1 MSDDSAKKRTKS
13 KERIQRVSKYVIL
26 TIAVILILVPI
37 VIIVFGGLKTRGE
50 FMTIPYVPPIP
61 PRWQNI
67 VRILSMKDFWY
78 MMRNSVV
85 VTLSATVGIVVV
97 SSMSAFVFSRM
108 NFKGKAALF
117 QFFTVGLMFPATV
130 AILPIFLIVRQIGL
144 QNNLIGVILVLIT
157 FQISMS
163 TVILRNF
170 FMDIPSELQD
180 ASYIDGCNT
189 VGFFWRIL
197 IPLARPSLAA
207 VAALAVVNTWNDLL
221 VVLVLIDKPGLW
233 TLQLGTMQFQ
243 GQYGQ
248 DLSLVSAFLILAAIP
263 AVIFYVFAQR
273 QLVSGLT
280 AGSIKG

>member
-13 KERIQRVSKYVIL
+13 KERIQIVLKYVIL

-50 FMTIPYVPPIP
+50 FMTIPYIPPIP

-117 QFFTVGLMFPATV
+117 QFFTIGLMFPATV

-144 QNNLIGVILVLIT
+144 QNNLIGVILVLTT

-180 ASYIDGCNT
+180 AACIDGCNT

-221 VVLVLIDKPGLW
+221 VALVLIDKPELW

-263 AVIFYVFAQR
+263 AVIFYIFAQR

-280 AGSIKG
+280 AGAIKG

>member
-1 MSDDSAKKRTKS
+1 MLDNSVIKRTRS
-13 KERIQRVSKYVIL
+13 KERIMTVLKYFIL
-26 TIAVILILVPI
+26 TLAVILILIPV
-37 VIIVFGGLKTRGE
+37 VIIIFGGLKTRGE
-50 FMTIPYVPPIP
+50 FYTIPYVPPIP

-67 VRILSMKDFWY
+67 VNILSMKDFWN

-85 VTLSATVGIVVV
+85 VTLSTTVLVIVV
-97 SSMSAFVFSRM
+97 SSMSAFVFSRLR
-108 NFKGKAALF
+108 FRGKAALF
-117 QFFTVGLMFPATV
+117 QFFTLGLMFPATV
-130 AILPIFLIVRQIGL
+130 AILPIFIIVRQIGL
-144 QNNLIGVILVLIT
+144 QNNLIGVILVLTT

-170 FMDIPSELQD
+170 FMDIPLELQD
-180 ASYIDGCNT
+180 AAYIDGCNT

-197 IPLARPSLAA
+197 LPLARPSLAA

-221 VVLVLIDKPGLW
+221 VALVLIDKEKLW

-248 DLSLVSAFLILAAIP
+248 DLSMVSAFLILAAIP

-273 QLVSGLT
+273 QIVSGLT

>member
-1 MSDDSAKKRTKS
+1 MLDNSVIKRTRS
-13 KERIQRVSKYVIL
+13 KERIMTVLKYFIL
-26 TIAVILILVPI
+26 TLAVILILIPV
-37 VIIVFGGLKTRGE
+37 VIIIFGGLKTRGE
-50 FMTIPYVPPIP
+50 FYTIPYVPPIP

-67 VRILSMKDFWY
+67 VNILSMKDFWN

-85 VTLSATVGIVVV
+85 VTLSTTVLVVVV

-108 NFKGKAALF
+108 VFKGKAALF
-117 QFFTVGLMFPATV
+117 QFFTLGLMFPATV

-144 QNNLIGVILVLIT
+144 QNNLIGVILVLTT

-180 ASYIDGCNT
+180 AAVIDGCNT
-189 VGFFWRIL
+189 FGFFRRIL
-197 IPLARPSLAA
+197 LPLARPSLAA
-207 VAALAVVNTWNDLL
+207 VAALAVVNSWNDLL
-221 VVLVLIDKPGLW
+221 VALVLIDKEKLW

-263 AVIFYVFAQR
+263 AVIFYIFAQR
-273 QLVSGLT
+273 QIVSGLT

>member
-1 MSDDSAKKRTKS
+1 MSDDSAKKRTRL
-13 KERIQRVSKYVIL
+13 KERITGVLKYAIL
-26 TIAVILILVPI
+26 TIALILILTPI

-50 FMTIPYVPPIP
+50 FMTIPYIPPIP
-61 PRWQNI
+61 PRLQNI
-67 VRILSMKDFWY
+67 LRILSMQDFWY
-78 MMRNSVV
+78 MMRNSLV
-85 VTLSATVGIVVV
+85 VTISATVGIVVV

-108 NFKGKAALF
+108 NFKGKAVLF
-117 QFFTVGLMFPATV
+117 QFFTLGLMFPATV
-130 AILPIFLIVRQIGL
+130 AILPIFIIVRQIGL
-144 QNNLIGVILVLIT
+144 QNNLIGVILVLTT

-170 FMDIPSELQD
+170 FMNIPSELQD
-180 ASYIDGCNT
+180 AACIDGCNT
-189 VGFFWRIL
+189 IGFFWRIL

-221 VVLVLIDKPGLW
+221 VALVLIDNEKLW

-263 AVIFYVFAQR
+263 AVVFYIFAQR
-273 QLVSGLT
+273 HIVSGLT

>member
-1 MSDDSAKKRTKS
+1 MSDDIAKKRTKS
-13 KERIQRVSKYVIL
+13 KEHIQRVLKYVIL
-26 TIAVILILVPI
+26 TIAAIIILVPI

-67 VRILSMKDFWY
+67 IRILSMKDFWY

-85 VTLSATVGIVVV
+85 VTLSVTAIVVVV

-117 QFFTVGLMFPATV
+117 QFFTIGLMFPATV
-130 AILPIFLIVRQIGL
+130 AILPIFIIVRQIGL
-144 QNNLIGVILVLIT
+144 QNNLIGVILVLTT

-180 ASYIDGCNT
+180 AANIDGCNT
-189 VGFFWRIL
+189 VGFFRRIL
-197 IPLARPSLAA
+197 LPLARPSLAA

-221 VVLVLIDKPGLW
+221 VALVLIDNPGLW

-248 DLSLVSAFLILAAIP
+248 DLSLVSAFLILAAVP
-263 AVIFYVFAQR
+263 AVLFYIFAQR